1 MLFQRGLEKLKQYK
15 ARGCKNCIIPMAFD
29 STRNIAPR
37 SKYFIYKW
45 VPPAGDDASFIKK
58 MEFFNSKK
66 MFK

>member
-1 MLFQRGLEKLKQYK
+1 
-15 ARGCKNCIIPMAFD
+15 MAFD

-45 VPPAGDDASFIKK
+45 VPPAGDDASFLKK
-58 MEFFNSKK
+58 LEFFNSKK